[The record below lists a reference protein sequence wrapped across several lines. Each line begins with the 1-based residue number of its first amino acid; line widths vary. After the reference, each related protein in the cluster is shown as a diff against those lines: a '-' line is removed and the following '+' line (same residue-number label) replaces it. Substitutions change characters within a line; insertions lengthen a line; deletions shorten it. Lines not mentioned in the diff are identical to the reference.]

1 MELPAAGPSSST
13 ETPLDLPSFGRM
25 FVLFGRA
32 LRLRCPHC
40 GRGAVLQGWG
50 PRSWARARERCSG
63 CNFRFMRSSESYFT
77 GAMFCNLLLAELV
90 FACSFLAAV
99 MLTWPDVPWDALTYG
114 GAAIMVTLPVVSYPV
129 AMVLWLTMDVLVRPV
144 TSAELA

>member
-1 MELPAAGPSSST
+1 
-13 ETPLDLPSFGRM
+13 
-25 FVLFGRA
+25 
-32 LRLRCPHC
+32 
-40 GRGAVLQGWG
+40 
-50 PRSWARARERCSG
+50 
-63 CNFRFMRSSESYFT
+63 MRSSESYFT

-99 MLTWPDVPWDALTYG
+99 LLTWPDVPWDALMYG
-114 GAAIMVTLPVVSYPV
+114 GAAIMVMLPVVSYPV